1 MSNSFEDIRRVLQTY
16 FDGLY
21 YSDTERLARVFHAQA
36 VYATADETPA
46 LVRTMDEYFP
56 LVAARVSPASRDE
69 PRKDSI
75 EAIERAG
82 ENTIHAR
89 VRCSIGRRC
98 VRHSASECR
107 KSERVSMYT
116 GESPPPLA
124 PPPAAAALTAAR
136 CNL

>member
-89 VRCSIGRRC
+89 VRCSIGKRDFVDFLSLIR
-98 VRHSASECR
+98 VDGEWRIIAKVFQIMEDAS
-107 KSERVSMYT
+107 
-116 GESPPPLA
+116 
-124 PPPAAAALTAAR
+124 
-136 CNL
+136 